1 MQMARGGWGG
11 PAAGAGHGGGHRRA
25 WRRCLTGAIK
35 AQVVRPEAGVQRGA
49 PTRLLSPDG
58 HGRLADPGPARQPAV
73 SPQASPVSLPGL
85 HFFVWEMRWAM

>member
-11 PAAGAGHGGGHRRA
+11 PVAGAGQGGGHRRA
-25 WRRCLTGAIK
+25 WRGCLTGAIK

-85 HFFVWEMRWAM
+85 HFFVWEMRWVM